1 MKRQPA
7 TQAEK
12 NQSLSKRQMFSKIPW
27 NIFDAVWILLLTL
40 IVPASIYLLVGI
52 CVSLGWLP
60 RELRA
65 FLFGDTPLSQTI
77 SYTVSLVVELGLLHI
92 VMRRYKLGW
101 DSFGWRGFQFWRAV
115 RLIAL
120 FYIGFL
126 MIIGLVFAGIHWLLP
141 HLNLDQAQS
150 TGFETATTTPQRI
163 AGFIVIVLAAPALEE
178 TYFRGFLFPALAR
191 RLHPV
196 IAAVGSSVIF
206 GLLHFQANV
215 TIYTFVLAL
224 FLCLLYYKLRSVVP
238 GVVLH
243 ALNNFVAFLVMFK
256 IW

>member
-1 MKRQPA
+1 MKRASTA
-7 TQAEK
+7 TVKKHHDPSA
-12 NQSLSKRQMFSKIPW
+12 RQTFSEVPW
-27 NIFDAVWILLLTL
+27 NIFDAGWVLLLTL
-40 IVPASIYLLVGI
+40 LIPASIYLIIGI
-52 CVSLGWLP
+52 FVNLGWLP
-60 RELRA
+60 HELRA

-77 SYTVSLVVELGLLHI
+77 SYTVSLAVELGLLHI

-101 DSFGWRGFQFWRAV
+101 DSFGWRGFGIWRAL
-115 RLIAL
+115 RLIVL

-126 MIIGLVFAGIHWLLP
+126 VVIGLVFAGIHWLLP

-191 RLHPV
+191 RMHPV
-196 IAAVGSSVIF
+196 WAAISSSIIF
-206 GLLHFQANV
+206 GFLHFQANV
-215 TIYTFVLAL
+215 SIYTFVLAL